1 MIVYEGLK
9 TDFVNDV
16 DLNLITDKISAKYK
30 EHFGKSGD
38 SQIKSWTQSMFRM
51 RGVLADEAIPDN
63 CGVAIEYNIPTTSKR
78 IDFILSGLN
87 NENKESIVIVELK
100 QWTQCKA
107 VDGKDGLVSTYIGG
121 ANREVAHP
129 SYQAWTYASLI
140 EGFNQTVQDEEI
152 QLHPCAFLHNYQIAD
167 NDPINSEQ
175 YKDYIDAAPMFGANG
190 FADLRKFIKTYI
202 TKGDN
207 REGLYKIEN
216 GKIKPS
222 KMLQEAFASVLKGN
236 REFNMIDQQKVI
248 YEDILS
254 LGVSCIHGNR
264 KEVYVVEGGPGT
276 GKSVLAIQLLN
287 AFNVHGFTSFYVTKN
302 SAPRNVFAS
311 KLKINNM
318 SYMKNL
324 FKSSGG
330 FTDADCNSCNVLIV
344 DEAHRLNEKSG
355 MFSNLGENQIKEIIN
370 AANFSVFFIDE
381 SQRVTIKD
389 IGSVDQIKKY
399 AQKLNANIH
408 YGKLDSQFR
417 CNGSDGYLAWLDRL
431 LEIRETANYHF
442 DFDYDFR
449 VFDDPNKMVDSIIEM
464 NKKNNKSRVVAGYCY
479 NWINDG
485 KNNPNVYDIN
495 IDEYNF
501 HMSWNLGNTST
512 WAIDEKSVRQVG
524 CIHTCQ
530 GLEFDYV
537 GVIIGKDLKYR
548 DGHIVTD
555 YTERASTDQSLKG
568 IKTLAKK
575 DPEKAKQIADEII
588 KNTYRTLMTRG
599 MKGCYVFCQD
609 IQLRDYI
616 KKQLR

>member
-1 MIVYEGLK
+1 
-9 TDFVNDV
+9 
-16 DLNLITDKISAKYK
+16 
-30 EHFGKSGD
+30 
-38 SQIKSWTQSMFRM
+38 
-51 RGVLADEAIPDN
+51 
-63 CGVAIEYNIPTTSKR
+63 
-78 IDFILSGLN
+78 
-87 NENKESIVIVELK
+87 
-100 QWTQCKA
+100 
-107 VDGKDGLVSTYIGG
+107 
-121 ANREVAHP
+121 
-129 SYQAWTYASLI
+129 
-140 EGFNQTVQDEEI
+140 
-152 QLHPCAFLHNYQIAD
+152 
-167 NDPINSEQ
+167 
-175 YKDYIDAAPMFGANG
+175 
-190 FADLRKFIKTYI
+190 
-202 TKGDN
+202 
-207 REGLYKIEN
+207 
-216 GKIKPS
+216 
-222 KMLQEAFASVLKGN
+222 
-236 REFNMIDQQKVI
+236 
-248 YEDILS
+248 
-254 LGVSCIHGNR
+254 
-264 KEVYVVEGGPGT
+264 
-276 GKSVLAIQLLN
+276 
-287 AFNVHGFTSFYVTKN
+287 
-302 SAPRNVFAS
+302 
-311 KLKINNM
+311 
-318 SYMKNL
+318 
-324 FKSSGG
+324 
-330 FTDADCNSCNVLIV
+330 
-344 DEAHRLNEKSG
+344 

-512 WAIDEKSVRQVG
+512 WAIDEKSVSQVG